1 MKAAIPSLMSA
12 GVVFSALVAT
22 DPASARTITAKY
34 VCDKGGSLI
43 VAFRDNKAIVTPKGK
58 GSIVLRQAIA
68 ADGFLYTKSKYSLRG
83 RSNWVTWTVGYNK
96 PLKCR
101 TRG

>member
-1 MKAAIPSLMSA
+1 MKAAIPSLMIA
-12 GVVFSALVAT
+12 GVVFSSSVAP
-22 DPASARTITAKY
+22 DPASARTIKAKY
-34 VCDKGGSLI
+34 ACDKGGSLI
-43 VAFRDNKAIVTPKGK
+43 VVFKDNKATVTPKGK

-68 ADGFLYTKSKYSLRG
+68 ADGFLYTRSKYSLRG
-83 RSNWVTWTVGYNK
+83 RSNWVTWTVGHNK